1 MCNGMNEAVNGILA
15 AAMKANAPKPGDYMG
30 DDGLLHCG
38 KCHEPR
44 QYRERDWLGTGVEKL
59 LPVACACVREERRR
73 REERMKME
81 ERRRELDRMRRAG
94 FPDAE
99 MRKWTFAQDDGN
111 SGKAGEVA
119 RRYVA
124 NFPRMMESGKGLLL
138 YGNVGTGKSFL
149 AACIANALI
158 DRGTPCLMTNFSR
171 IVNQLQE
178 SFDGRQRYIDG
189 LDRFD
194 LLVIDD
200 LAAERDT
207 DYMWEQIMNVV
218 DSRYRY
224 VGVARPAWIVTEQ
237 DLREIR
243 LLRVEA
249 DAVRELIRV
258 ERNPRVERR
267 LRAHLATVEAR
278 RFELMRYVL
287 EIPDAR
293 VRGICIMRFIEGRSW
308 ETIARRLHYERTAPG
323 KVVRRWFARRG

>member
-1 MCNGMNEAVNGILA
+1 MNGTTEALNGVLA
-15 AAMKANAPKPGDYMG
+15 AAMKAHTPNPGDYMG

-38 KCHEPR
+38 KCDEPR

-59 LPVACACVREERRR
+59 LPVACACVREERRAF
-73 REERMKME
+73 EERMKRE
-81 ERRRELDRMRRAG
+81 ERQRELDRMRRAG

-99 MRKWTFAQDDGN
+99 MRKWVFAQDDGA
-111 SGKAGEVA
+111 SGKAGDVA

-178 SFDGRQRYIDG
+178 SFDGRQKYIDG
-189 LDRFD
+189 LNRFD

-218 DSRYRY
+218 DARYRA
-224 VGVARPAWIVTEQ
+224 GLPLIVTTN
-237 DLREIR
+237 LS
-243 LLRVEA
+243 LA
-249 DAVRELIRV
+249 DFRQA
-258 ERNPRVERR
+258 
-267 LRAHLATVEAR
+267 A
-278 RFELMRYVL
+278 
-287 EIPDAR
+287 D
-293 VRGICIMRFIEGRSW
+293 
-308 ETIARRLHYERTAPG
+308 
-323 KVVRRWFARRG
+323 VRRERVYSRLVEMCIPVKVAGADRRGAKAAQGMAELRGLLGL